1 MDNIKVYEP
10 ETIPD
15 TPFPQEGPVDYG
27 SVTPTGGG
35 QTLSPTTTKEQ
46 TFPKKRVAVE
56 LLSTALNTRTRKILQ
71 EFEFTEFGGIKVGN
85 YENGISGDIRI
96 TSAGI
101 VARNSSGINTIA
113 IDGETGDATF
123 AGTLQSGTL
132 ISGLVVVGNNAL
144 IFDGEERRIMV
155 NDETNDI
162 ILIGKQVGG
171 F

>member
-46 TFPKKRVAVE
+46 TFPTKRVAVE